1 MGTSQAQHVHLVW
14 MVRRARRVQNVQ
26 RVRTC
31 HTAASLRPSRSDST
45 IEVALLSLGLEAL
58 QHGALLPV
66 GLMAMDDSTTAI
78 IELHVTLCRAGL
90 GVPCVLKRAS
100 PRSGP
105 WGCEGGGLNA
115 DGTRVLF
122 TDRRE
127 RMEL

>member
-26 RVRTC
+26 RVHAC
-31 HTAASLRPSRSDST
+31 HTAASLRPSRSDSAM
-45 IEVALLSLGLEAL
+45 EVALLNLGLEAL

-78 IELHVTLCRAGL
+78 IELRAKLCRAGF

-100 PRSGP
+100 PRSCP
-105 WGCEGGGLNA
+105 WARGAINSENHQILPDLFGG
-115 DGTRVLF
+115 
-122 TDRRE
+122 
-127 RMEL
+127 MESRH

>member
-1 MGTSQAQHVHLVW
+1 M
-14 MVRRARRVQNVQ
+14 
-26 RVRTC
+26 
-31 HTAASLRPSRSDST
+31 
-45 IEVALLSLGLEAL
+45 EVALLSLGLEAL

-115 DGTRVLF
+115 DGI
-122 TDRRE
+122 RRCLRIEE
-127 RMEL
+127 REWNCDTEIL

>member
-31 HTAASLRPSRSDST
+31 HTAASLRPSRSDSAM
-45 IEVALLSLGLEAL
+45 EVALLNLGLEAL

-66 GLMAMDDSTTAI
+66 GLMAMDVSTTAI
-78 IELHVTLCRAGL
+78 MELHATLCRAGF

-100 PRSGP
+100 PRSAFR
-105 WGCEGGGLNA
+105 GCEG
-115 DGTRVLF
+115 R
-122 TDRRE
+122 
-127 RMEL
+127 